1 MRSTQVGPA
10 VCVILHAC
18 RIAVFGITISGE
30 IKCSAHPEKS
40 TNACVPDVQG
50 PLPATPPGKATP
62 EQQQPE
68 QWAASSPIATQLW
81 ARWFRDL
88 GALCLLLLSLWLLRR
103 ALRDTAAAAGSSTI
117 PGFWQGSRVVL
128 LPGTPRPLLE
138 ALPAV
143 TSQ

>member
-1 MRSTQVGPA
+1 M
-10 VCVILHAC
+10 
-18 RIAVFGITISGE
+18 
-30 IKCSAHPEKS
+30 
-40 TNACVPDVQG
+40 QG

-68 QWAASSPIATQLW
+68 QWAAGSPIATQLW

-103 ALRDTAAAAGSSTI
+103 ALRDTAAGAAAAAGSSTGS

-128 LPGTPRPLLE
+128 LPGSPRPLLE